1 MRAGIYVRVST
12 REQAEEGYSIQAQLN
27 RLRAFCESQ
36 GWSVSGVYAD
46 QGESAKDTNRP
57 QLQQMLKDIENK
69 KIDVVLVYRLDRL
82 TRSVY
87 DLYRLLETF
96 DKNECGFKSATEVYD
111 TTTAMGRLFITIVAA
126 LAQWEREDLGENV
139 AMGMEEKASQGKF
152 PGGFAPFGFDVKD
165 DKLIPNKE
173 EAEIVR
179 KMYELY
185 ASGKSMNDVVKYLNN
200 NNKRS
205 ARNNYWHRS
214 TVRTVLK
221 SQYVRGHIYWKGKV
235 YKDTHAAL
243 VDKQISDQVSRLLKR
258 NTSRTSSTSNDYIFS
273 SILKC
278 SSCGFNLHGN
288 KTTNNVRTHY
298 SYRCSMRRIG
308 RCNGTNTSVAESR
321 LEVEFIKELEKIDF
335 TQVIEEMNLKQKNDD
350 QERKK
355 ELENE
360 LVQIEKRRKKW
371 QFAWVNEIITSDD
384 LRKRMKEE
392 DDKKKDVINELEE
405 LSEVEE
411 VEFDEEEVKKLLSDI
426 RGNWNVLKRHEKKEL
441 VQSVVDSIEYTKE
454 GHEVIIKQIKFIS

>member
-1 MRAGIYVRVST
+1 
-12 REQAEEGYSIQAQLN
+12 
-27 RLRAFCESQ
+27 
-36 GWSVSGVYAD
+36 
-46 QGESAKDTNRP
+46 
-57 QLQQMLKDIENK
+57 
-69 KIDVVLVYRLDRL
+69 
-82 TRSVY
+82 
-87 DLYRLLETF
+87 
-96 DKNECGFKSATEVYD
+96 
-111 TTTAMGRLFITIVAA
+111 
-126 LAQWEREDLGENV
+126 
-139 AMGMEEKASQGKF
+139 
-152 PGGFAPFGFDVKD
+152 
-165 DKLIPNKE
+165 
-173 EAEIVR
+173 
-179 KMYELY
+179 
-185 ASGKSMNDVVKYLNN
+185 
-200 NNKRS
+200 
-205 ARNNYWHRS
+205 
-214 TVRTVLK
+214 
-221 SQYVRGHIYWKGKV
+221 
-235 YKDTHAAL
+235 
-243 VDKQISDQVSRLLKR
+243 
-258 NTSRTSSTSNDYIFS
+258 
-273 SILKC
+273 
-278 SSCGFNLHGN
+278 
-288 KTTNNVRTHY
+288 
-298 SYRCSMRRIG
+298 MRRIG

-384 LRKRMKEE
+384 LRKRMQEE